1 MKVFLKNGLKYSFSP
16 DQILSCSAHDAYELI
31 NKKKFSKSLDL
42 FYKSLEKLDKFLNR
56 KKISVGLKRSIVN
69 EIFVNSSIFFFIY
82 FFLHKNIR
90 NQVNKI
96 EIVNNEIF
104 LKNFL
109 KENFKIK
116 IDEIKII
123 KDLKYNKI
131 QILKQLNKSE
141 IKFYIKKKISRKLSN
156 KVFEKTIYK
165 ECPLLINE
173 LNNDLQNTLFLRNE
187 IKNNNSKKLNKKI
200 DNTKDIINCFVE
212 FINTYSSKKIIKKI
226 ILDLYSNGFNNY
238 FNNYSNLEQNISKF
252 NIKINTKFHT
262 SQLTSARD
270 FAIMDIFKNRYKSK
284 IITYQHGHGQ
294 GLSEYHDKI
303 KFLKET
309 SYSDINYVFSENSK
323 EYNIKDNSFS
333 ISKTFVS
340 KFYDPYNKTLTKLN
354 SYNNNFDIVY
364 FSPWHMNG
372 INHSLY
378 NYGINDFE
386 KIKIEENLIKNYL
399 SKTDY
404 KILIKKYP
412 YDAQKYDSENY
423 IKNLVSNYKNITFYN
438 KTLKYP
444 EFYQKNQILLLF
456 GCSSTFGY
464 LASFHNPIIMVNLKN
479 YFPVKKKL
487 ENYFKKSIF
496 LVNYGEESY
505 RKLLEKLVFDK
516 KYIYQE
522 WRKKT
527 IYRRMFYKKFL
538 GID

>member
-31 NKKKFSKSLDL
+31 DKKKFSKSLDL
-42 FYKSLEKLDKFLNR
+42 FYRSLEKLDMFLNK

-90 NQVNKI
+90 NKVKKI

-116 IDEIKII
+116 IDEIKIT
-123 KDLKYNKI
+123 KNLKYNKI

-141 IKFYIKKKISRKLSN
+141 IKFYIKKKISRKLNN
-156 KVFEKTIYK
+156 KIFEKTIYK

-187 IKNNNSKKLNKKI
+187 IRNNNSKKSKKKI
-200 DNTKDIINCFVE
+200 ENTKDILNCFVE

-226 ILDLYSNGFNNY
+226 ILDLYIDGYNSY
-238 FNNYSNLEQNISKF
+238 FNNFSNLEKDISKF

-270 FAIMDIFKNRYKSK
+270 FAIMDIFKERYNSK

-309 SYSDINYVFSENSK
+309 SYSDINFVFSKNCK
-323 EYNIKDNSFS
+323 EYNIKNNSFS
-333 ISKTFVS
+333 TSKTFVS

-399 SKTDY
+399 SKSDY

-412 YDAQKYDSENY
+412 YDTQKYDSENY

-464 LASFHNPIIMVNLKN
+464 LASFYNPIIMINLKN

-496 LVNYGEESY
+496 LVNYGGESY

-516 KYIYQE
+516 EYIYQE
-522 WRKKT
+522 WKKKT